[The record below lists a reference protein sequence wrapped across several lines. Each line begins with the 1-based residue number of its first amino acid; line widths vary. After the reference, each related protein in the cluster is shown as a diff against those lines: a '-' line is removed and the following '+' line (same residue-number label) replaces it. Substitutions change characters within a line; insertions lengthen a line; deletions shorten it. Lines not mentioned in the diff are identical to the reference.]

1 MLSRMNTVAARVNER
16 RAKKKQFN
24 NMPVKIKGKTVV
36 AGLSVLILGLASCN
50 TTNDRA
56 DVISGASPAEVERPV
71 TLEEIA
77 PPELKARILVVYF
90 SQGEAARRVA
100 EDLALLLDADIERII
115 EKKNRKGFFGFMG
128 AGADSSF
135 KRATRIED
143 PVLHPAEYD
152 YVYVCTPVWAWSL
165 APPVRS
171 WLKRAA
177 GELPGAVYVTV
188 SGDTEPEKI
197 VRMME
202 MASGTVPL
210 GYEGFAE
217 RDFAAAN
224 RQEYLE
230 KLRSLVA
237 FIPSS

>member
-135 KRATRIED
+135 KRGHPHRGSGSAPGGIRLR
-143 PVLHPAEYD
+143 VRLHTGVGLEPGPSGALLAE
-152 YVYVCTPVWAWSL
+152 
-165 APPVRS
+165 
-171 WLKRAA
+171 A
-177 GELPGAVYVTV
+177 G
-188 SGDTEPEKI
+188 SG
-197 VRMME
+197 
-202 MASGTVPL
+202 
-210 GYEGFAE
+210 
-217 RDFAAAN
+217 
-224 RQEYLE
+224 
-230 KLRSLVA
+230 
-237 FIPSS
+237 